1 MPVPWEEARVRD
13 PTKGERKVIDLYLKL
28 AVVGLALLIVAGMG
42 CGPDP
47 RREEGGEVYL
57 WGQGPY
63 RGRVIDA
70 ETQAPIEGAVV
81 VAVWYYDVF
90 ALVQTNT
97 MFHDALEVLTDA
109 QGYFVVNAPAIER
122 RAPRQTRFPVFTI
135 FKPGYLYFRGW
146 FASPEEM
153 AERPN
158 RDLLGVVE
166 LEPIAG
172 KGRKKRQENLGVL
185 PGGGVP
191 DHKIPKLISAY
202 AEELE
207 AMKKEER

>member
-13 PTKGERKVIDLYLKL
+13 RTTGERKVIDLHLKL

-57 WGQGPY
+57 WSTQGPY

-70 ETQAPIEGAVV
+70 KTQAAIEGAVV

-97 MFHDALEVLTDA
+97 MFHDALEALTDA
-109 QGYFVVNAPAIER
+109 QGYFVVNAPVIER

-135 FKPGYLYFRGW
+135 FKPGFLPFEGW
-146 FASPEEM
+146 FASPEAM
-153 AERPN
+153 AKRQSN
-158 RDLLGVVE
+158 DLLGVVE
-166 LEPIAG
+166 LKRAEPG
-172 KGRKKRQENLGVL
+172 KNRSPFPGALVPMEKTPLLLRAMEGERGRR
-185 PGGGVP
+185 
-191 DHKIPKLISAY
+191 
-202 AEELE
+202 
-207 AMKKEER
+207 